1 MLASRILAVNGN
13 PLRRRVDRYESWVKA
28 ILVITFLAVG
38 PLLGWPAGLGVCH
51 STLRSISQ
59 PRPDRYPVDAVMVSD
74 PVNGGCR
81 R

>member
-38 PLLGWPAGLGVCH
+38 PLLGWQAGLGVYH